1 MRVKT
6 AVPKLRRKRRLLR
19 RVKGFR
25 GARGKLLKAAK
36 ESRIRAEAFAT
47 RHRRMR
53 KRDMRSLWIVRIN
66 AACRARGMSYSR
78 FIDGLK
84 KANVDLDRK
93 VLSDLAIR
101 DAAAFE
107 ELVELARKAG

>member
-1 MRVKT
+1 MRVKN

-25 GARGKLLKAAK
+25 GGRSKLLKVAK

-53 KRDMRSLWIVRIN
+53 KRDMRSLWIIRIN
-66 AACRARGMSYSR
+66 AACRQQGMSYSQ
-78 FIDGLK
+78 FIGGLK
-84 KANVDLDRK
+84 KAQVELNRK
-93 VLSDLAIR
+93 SLSEIAIR
-101 DAAAFE
+101 DAAAFGQ
-107 ELVELARKAG
+107 LVELARKAS